1 MSVFRFKQFEVRNE
15 KSAMKV
21 NTDGVLLGA
30 AVAALAAG
38 YGIGKI
44 GSSAT
49 ESIARQPEAGGDI
62 RSSMI
67 IVAAMIEGAAL
78 FAIIVCLLALFN

>member
-1 MSVFRFKQFEVRNE
+1 MLLTILLQAVVSE
-15 KSAMKV
+15 ALGKV
-21 NTDGVLLGA
+21 GIALGA
-30 AVAALAAG
+30 AIAAIAAG

-44 GSSAT
+44 GSTAT
-49 ESIARQPEAGGDI
+49 ESIARQPEASGNI

-78 FAIIVCLLALFN
+78 FAIIVCLLALFV

>member
-1 MSVFRFKQFEVRNE
+1 MLLTILLQAVASE
-15 KSAMKV
+15 AIGKV
-21 NTDGVLLGA
+21 GIALGA

-44 GSSAT
+44 GSSAA

>member
-1 MSVFRFKQFEVRNE
+1 MLLTILLQAVASE
-15 KSAMKV
+15 AIGKV
-21 NTDGVLLGA
+21 GIALGA

-62 RSSMI
+62 SSSMI
-67 IVAAMIEGAAL
+67 IVAAMIEGSAL

>member
-1 MSVFRFKQFEVRNE
+1 MLLTILLQAVASEAIGKIGI
-15 KSAMKV
+15 A
-21 NTDGVLLGA
+21 LGA
-30 AVAALAAG
+30 AIAALAAG

-44 GSSAT
+44 GSSAP